1 MKLSLPDSRI
11 NSQETTAKEKILG
24 YLIGPSGCLIVN
36 AVLATYLNLYYT
48 DVLKLT
54 GAFLVVL
61 PIVSRVIDALTNFA
75 MGIILDKTKTRF
87 GKARPYIIISAVP
100 FAVATVLLVAV
111 PKLSPAGQKIWV
123 AVTYNIYYSVAFT
136 MYNMSHLMMVPLST
150 RDNKQ
155 RTQLSVFNNI
165 ANVAMT
171 GIIVALCMPI
181 LVEKVLGYDQE
192 KWVRF
197 MAILSIISIPF
208 TLFEYLYTKERIT
221 EEGGE
226 TVTNKVPVKKQ
237 LKAMF
242 SNKYWLMIMAYQ
254 FAFIT
259 YSTVHNLA
267 IVYLARDVLG
277 SITYQSL
284 ISAISGLPM
293 GVGMLCIIPLCNK
306 FGKRKVS
313 IAGFILTIT
322 GGAVCLINPF
332 SLAVILIGLAIRFA
346 GNVPSNYV
354 TNAFFA
360 DVGEHIEWKN
370 GFRTDG
376 LNGSFFNVM
385 MTLGMGVGQ
394 SLFNFLLNLGHY
406 DASLPEQAMS
416 AKWSIIGADIIV
428 PMVFGVFCCAIM
440 YFFKIE
446 KNMGEI
452 SAEIRSRNGG
462 GEVV

>member
-1 MKLSLPDSRI
+1 MI
-11 NSQETTAKEKILG
+11 NSLALKDRVTAKEKIFG
-24 YLIGPSGCLIVN
+24 YLLGPAGCLVVN

-48 DVLKLT
+48 DVLRLT
-54 GAFLVVL
+54 GTFLVVL
-61 PIVSRVIDALTNFA
+61 PVISRVVDAVTNFI
-75 MGIILDKTKTRF
+75 MGIILDKTKTKYGR
-87 GKARPYIIISAVP
+87 ARPYIIISAVP
-100 FAVATVLLVAV
+100 FAIASILLVAV
-111 PKLSPAGQKIWV
+111 PKLSPQEMKIWV
-123 AVTYNIYYSVAFT
+123 AITYNIYYSVAYT

-165 ANVAMT
+165 SNVAIT
-171 GIIVALCMPI
+171 GIVVALCMPFI
-181 LVEKVLGYDQE
+181 VEGLLGYDQQ
-192 KWVRF
+192 KWVYF
-197 MAILSIISIPF
+197 MGIISVVSIPF
-208 TLFEYLYTKERIT
+208 TVFEFLYTRERIT
-221 EEGGE
+221 EEGIGE
-226 TVTNKVPVKKQ
+226 KERAVPVTKQ

-254 FAFIT
+254 FAFT
-259 YSTVHNLA
+259 TFSTVHNLA
-267 IVYLARDVLG
+267 IVYLAKDVLG
-277 SITYQSL
+277 DIKYQSL
-284 ISAISGLPM
+284 ISAVSGLPM

-313 IAGFILTIT
+313 IAGYLLAIA

-332 SLAVILIGLAIRFA
+332 SLVVIMIGLFIRFA

-376 LNGSFFNVM
+376 LNGSFLNVM

-394 SLFNFLLNLGHY
+394 SVFNFLLNFGHY
-406 DASLPEQAMS
+406 DASLPQQLLS

-428 PMVFGVFCCAIM
+428 PMVLGAFCAVIM

-446 KNMGEI
+446 KQMPRI
-452 SAEIRSRNGG
+452 SAEIKARKAAEND
-462 GEVV
+462 EK